1 MACDI
6 SVGSSSSSSSS
17 AQLVSPN
24 LPPAEADEEEKQNKV
39 CIIIAV
45 ANAYRYDKLDWYAF
59 DVSNDPNRNQPRPS
73 GLDLPLPPALSP
85 LYTRIPDHLLPFHHD
100 DVYGPVDQIKPIA
113 TRCTDIVRG
122 WAILGT
128 ENNKQQQLD
137 MMLFRIRKEKLG
149 NSLECINLG
158 SCSGDGAR
166 INGTEWKR
174 VADLPAPVSRSPTCL
189 VLRGKLYCLSG
200 LTQLS
205 RQYTGVKKPWITAYD
220 PSVEKWEP
228 LPDPPHLPRYH
239 PMFTAAIDGGGQ
251 LGPCIVVPCDRLLQ
265 IYSVDKKCWDLKR
278 FDWDHIFGFPL
289 GGFVS
294 PNSNAGIAVAV
305 KTKLYWYMAYEQ
317 CLVGYDLETEQWF
330 QGHLPMHNH
339 EDYLPGPLDSFCDRH
354 SPPSLAHLGCDGA
367 ANKFCLSWVSHLPPC
382 PKTEEEIEEE
392 DDCLKEEDDWISRLH
407 CLKVRVVIGDNA
419 TPQTGIVHLEVSII
433 SCQSYSVDGTKLFR
447 GAMLVDGNLGY
458 KSSETPPP
466 SMDD

>member
-1 MACDI
+1 MRPFFFLVLVEMACDI
-6 SVGSSSSSSSS
+6 LVGSSSSSSS
-17 AQLVSPN
+17 AKLVFPN
-24 LPPAEADEEEKQNKV
+24 LPPEEAEEEEKQKLV

-59 DVSNDPNRNQPRPS
+59 DVSNDPNHNQPRPS

-85 LYTRIPDHLLPFHHD
+85 LYTRIPDHFLPFHHD

-113 TRCTDIVRG
+113 TRCTD
-122 WAILGT
+122 
-128 ENNKQQQLD
+128 N
-137 MMLFRIRKEKLG
+137 EKLG

-158 SCSGDGAR
+158 SCSGHGAR

-174 VADLPAPVSRSPTCL
+174 VADLPAPVSRFPTCL

-200 LTQLS
+200 LTQLA
-205 RQYTGVKKPWITAYD
+205 RQYAGVKKPWVIAYD

-228 LPDPPHLPRYH
+228 LPDPPHLPRHH

-251 LGPCIVVPCDRLLQ
+251 WGPCIVVPCDRLLQ
-265 IYSVDKKCWDLKR
+265 IYCVDKKCWDLKR
-278 FDWDHIFGFPL
+278 FDWDPIFGFPL

-294 PNSNAGIAVAV
+294 PNCNAGIAVAV
-305 KTKLYWYMAYEQ
+305 ETKLYWYMAYEQ

-330 QGHLPMHNH
+330 QGHLPMHDH
-339 EDYLPGPLDSFCDRH
+339 GDYLPGPLDSFCDRH
-354 SPPSLAHLGCDGA
+354 SPPSLAHLGCDGV

-392 DDCLKEEDDWISRLH
+392 DDCLKEEDDDDCISRLH

-433 SCQSYSVDGTKLFR
+433 TCQSYSVDGTKLFR
-447 GAMLVDGNLGY
+447 GAMLV
-458 KSSETPPP
+458 
-466 SMDD
+466 